1 MHCKLVVFDSHP
13 VQYRAPVWRNIEQ
26 ASPGCIH
33 VVYATDCS
41 VKGHVDSGFGRSI
54 AWDEP
59 LLDGY
64 AYSILNNENGTPLE
78 GWNTLTGKGVGKMI
92 DAIKPDAV
100 LLTGFN
106 YRYDLVAYLEA
117 KRRGIP
123 VWLRCET
130 QDTAVSRS
138 WLKGLFRSIIYT
150 SIYKGL
156 DRIFYIGV
164 LNKNHYL
171 KLGVSESILR
181 PAYYATTNRFNSLSV
196 EVKNEL
202 RTTERVKR
210 GIAEDAIV
218 IGFSGKL
225 ISKKNPDIFYDM
237 IPFIP
242 ETLRSKLFFYYLG
255 SGEMEQELRKKATQA
270 LEQYSI
276 HTYFAGFVNQSELA
290 APYLAMDIMI
300 LPSRKMGETW
310 GLVANEAMQAG
321 CSVIVS
327 NSVGSSANFKDWEQ
341 FRVFNEGD
349 AKDLA
354 KHISNLSVYKRS
366 FDWAEDGLKEYSIEK
381 ISDAFIQEMK
391 VQK

>member
-1 MHCKLVVFDSHP
+1 MNKKILVFDSHP
-13 VQYRAPVWRNIEQ
+13 VQYRAPVWRTIEQ
-26 ASPGCIH
+26 EVPGSIH

-64 AYSILNNENGTPLE
+64 AYSILNSENGIPLE
-78 GWNTLTGKGVGKMI
+78 GWNTLTGKGVGNIMDK
-92 DAIKPDAV
+92 IKPNV
-100 LLTGFN
+100 ILLTGFN
-106 YRYDLVAYLEA
+106 YRYDLVAYIQA
-117 KRRGIP
+117 KLRGIP
-123 VWLRCET
+123 VWVRCET
-130 QDTAVSRS
+130 QDTAVERS
-138 WLKGLFRSIIYT
+138 WIKGLVRSMIYG
-150 SIYKGL
+150 SLYKGL
-156 DRIFYIGV
+156 NRIFYIGA

-181 PAYYATTNRFNSLSV
+181 PAYYATTDRFKSLTANI
-196 EVKNEL
+196 KKEL
-202 RTTERVKR
+202 RDTERLKR
-210 GIAEDAIV
+210 DIDADKIV
-218 IGFSGKL
+218 IGFSGKF

-242 ETLRSKLFFYYLG
+242 EPIRSRLFFYYLG
-255 SGEMEQELRKKATQA
+255 SGEMEQELKQKATQA
-270 LEQYSI
+270 FEQYGI
-276 HTYFAGFVNQSELA
+276 RTYFAGFVNQTELA
-290 APYLAMDIMI
+290 SPYLAMDIMI

-327 NSVGSSANFKDWEQ
+327 NSVGSSANFNDWKQ

-349 AKDLA
+349 AKNLA
-354 KHISNLSVYKRS
+354 KHLIDLTVYPRS
-366 FDWAEDGLKEYSIEK
+366 FDWAQEGLKEYSIEK

-391 VQK
+391 QG